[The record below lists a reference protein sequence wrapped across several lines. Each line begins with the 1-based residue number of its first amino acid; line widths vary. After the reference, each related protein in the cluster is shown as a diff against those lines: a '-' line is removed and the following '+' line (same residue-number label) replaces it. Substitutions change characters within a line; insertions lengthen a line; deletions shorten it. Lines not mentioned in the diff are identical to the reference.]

1 MTVFFYKA
9 LLWLAIAVLRVVDT
23 IFDLFK
29 FLSGI
34 DKVGFGQGDQ
44 TQDILSVFTG
54 NAGVVKVFALI
65 VLIGVGVG
73 AVFTMISM
81 SKNMVTG
88 KKTQGKIFTQYFG
101 SIMGMLIAF
110 MVLILAIVAVS
121 TVLGLVSSAFKVGR
135 QVEGEESLS
144 VGSEIITVI
153 VNADDPSNPGQKL
166 KINIHQENGHDVS
179 ISHVVDKIVG
189 KFGPNTWT
197 GWEDIDKGLQTGSEP
212 LFPGGSNA
220 IRAFPYFITLLCA
233 GVLLWCSFSA
243 VLSLIVRLFD
253 IVFLQLAMPL
263 SLACYPLDDGAR
275 FKLWR
280 ETMISKL
287 VLAFGTIISV
297 NVYLILIN
305 PIMKITLPNKAE
317 LENFFRI
324 LLVVCGGFTISAGQM
339 LFARLMGTD
348 ASEGRQMQQNF
359 RSAMGGLGTTWGLAK
374 GAGRLAFGSKPSGG
388 AGAAAA
394 GGLAAAGTNIW
405 GRRGG
410 ITGAVQGIGRGV
422 GTFMFGNRY
431 KAATGRMVDSLRG
444 GLSSVKSGFNRGGGA
459 LGALKTARL
468 ENKMNKQAKAGN
480 FDKMVSLQSKLDA
493 RKEKFSSANTYMDEK
508 KRQADE
514 ASIQRVMVINPPKEK
529 REV

>member
-1 MTVFFYKA
+1 
-9 LLWLAIAVLRVVDT
+9 
-23 IFDLFK
+23 
-29 FLSGI
+29 
-34 DKVGFGQGDQ
+34 
-44 TQDILSVFTG
+44 
-54 NAGVVKVFALI
+54 
-65 VLIGVGVG
+65 
-73 AVFTMISM
+73 
-81 SKNMVTG
+81 
-88 KKTQGKIFTQYFG
+88 
-101 SIMGMLIAF
+101 MLVAF
-110 MVLILAIVAVS
+110 MVLLLAVSAVS
-121 TVLGLVSSAFKVGR
+121 TVLGLVSAAFTLGGEIN
-135 QVEGEESLS
+135 EGLS
-144 VGSEIITVI
+144 VGSKIMTTI
-153 VNADDPSNPGQKL
+153 VGQEV
-166 KINIHQENGHDVS
+166 NIHDGS
-179 ISHVVDKIVG
+179 ISDVVNRVVG
-189 KFGPNTWT
+189 MFGPNPWT

-220 IRAFPYFITLLCA
+220 IRAFPYFMTLLCA

-287 VLAFGTIISV
+287 VLAFGTIIAV
-297 NVYLILIN
+297 NVYLVLIN
-305 PIMKITLPNKAE
+305 PIMKISLPNRFDGGK

-374 GAGRLAFGSKPSGG
+374 GAGRLAFGSKPGGG

-394 GGLAAAGTNIW
+394 GGLAAAGTNIL

-444 GLSSVKSGFNRGGGA
+444 GLSNVKSGFNRGGGA

-514 ASIQRVMVINPPKEK
+514 ASIQRVMVINPPKERRYRMRLIPK
-529 REV
+529 ELNYKTLYGKATPFGICL